1 MQILSLG
8 RPRTKVTKDHNDRKL
23 CLFPNWTLGVGR
35 WTLGVSHLMF
45 PLNANDFP
53 SSAAAL
59 QRLLNE
65 SLRLIFDVAT
75 DPVTVRDASFPKLAE
90 MDISLDDA
98 RLRPDPPRPP
108 SISGETSPALEV
120 GRLVLHATALSVGP
134 AEIEFLLSARDVR
147 LGQGKDSAGNIVLLV
162 QKAEEGKI
170 AIAVVSRDLEALIAK
185 IARAEAGKHG
195 VTISDLKLT
204 LRSKSPRSLAAEVG
218 LRAQKLFLSASLR
231 ITGQLDLDEQLNA
244 RISDLRCEGDGGMAT
259 LACGVLT
266 PHLQKLDGREFPL
279 MSLPLGEIQLRD
291 VQLAVG
297 DKLSVTAE
305 FGAAS

>member
-1 MQILSLG
+1 
-8 RPRTKVTKDHNDRKL
+8 
-23 CLFPNWTLGVGR
+23 
-35 WTLGVSHLMF
+35 MF